1 MIGKFVKLR
10 ALEPDDI
17 ELLYRWENDPEI
29 WDVSNNLTPFSKH
42 ILLKYIKSAHLDIYT
57 VKQLRLMIVC
67 IKTNQAVGTIDFFD
81 FDPFHKRAGIGVLI
95 DKDSRGNGY
104 AAEALKLM
112 ITYAFQTLR
121 LHQLF
126 CNISVKNQSSFK
138 LFSKAGF
145 SICGTKKE
153 WNNAKGYWEDEN
165 MLQLINTN
173 NPS

>member
-1 MIGKFVKLR
+1 MIGKLVKLR

-42 ILLKYIKSAHLDIYT
+42 ILLEYIKSAHLDIYT
-57 VKQLRLMIVC
+57 VKQLRLMIVS

-153 WNNAKGYWEDEN
+153 WNNFKGYWEDEN